1 MTKSSKNKSRVLG
14 LALFAFGFASSL
26 AACDSDSDMVDARE
40 MSSLSEIQE
49 APEQA
54 QFQAEDGAEHAAP
67 SEEDLELVHMIWSLS
82 DESTNALNAE
92 FDQVYT
98 QGEVDREAFRARL
111 QEIWEQSDAAPLAD
125 YGSYPGG
132 LTKAEALLCARHPF
146 KCSKTK
152 GISSHASRSARSHF
166 PDGLHYGRGDAF
178 RHAYWNAVMTKE
190 IDETW
195 ARKFAT
201 AHESETPA
209 GNDRTMDLR
218 NNGVGRGV
226 GRRGGSR
233 ATIAKRV
240 ASKVRGAGLW
250 CLRGSKGSG
259 ALVRTGN
266 RAC

>member
-1 MTKSSKNKSRVLG
+1 MSTSKKSRSGDCFFAVL
-14 LALFAFGFASSL
+14 AFGLASSL
-26 AACDSDSDMVDARE
+26 AACDTESDMNDATDTP
-40 MSSLSEIQE
+40 SSSELQQ

-54 QFQAEDGAEHAAP
+54 SLQAERDAEHETL
-67 SEEDLELVHMIWSLS
+67 SEEDLALVHMIWSLS
-82 DESTNALNAE
+82 DESTNALNSE
-92 FDQVYT
+92 FNQVYA
-98 QGEVDREAFRARL
+98 QGEVDKEAFRARL
-111 QEIWEQSDAAPLAD
+111 QEIWEQSDATPHVD

-132 LTKAEALLCARHPF
+132 LTRAEMLLCVRHPF

-152 GISSHASRSARSHF
+152 GISSHAAQRARSHF

-233 ATIAKRV
+233 ATMANRV